1 MRRSWGLQTAAL
13 LAHSSV
19 SVPLLKLGKWSAQ
32 WLHIHM
38 RHTRTWRPSQPR
50 HAWHSACFHSRAG
63 LAPSSPCSLAPSWPH
78 HHQGPA
84 LIHQG
89 SGQGQQQPGQ
99 TLSVLFSTFPAFAHH
114 WPHHQGPAL
123 ISPGQWARAN
133 NVEAAAWPNIA
144 SPGHC
149 RACAPLQEPSA
160 HRTSSG
166 EAEQLSFREG
176 HVPAP
181 DQAGALKLQPRLP
194 VPHLHAQVPAHLRPH
209 FQDVAKPLQQT
220 PYYCTVCFSASSFMS
235 RNVWGS
241 G

>member
-1 MRRSWGLQTAAL
+1 MV
-13 LAHSSV
+13 AHSHA
-19 SVPLLKLGKWSAQ
+19 PHQDLAPQPAQ
-32 WLHIHM
+32 ARLAQRM
-38 RHTRTWRPSQPR
+38 FSQPYR
-50 HAWHSACFHSRAG
+50 LG
-63 LAPSSPCSLAPSWPH
+63 T
-78 HHQGPA
+78 
-84 LIHQG
+84 LI
-89 SGQGQQQPGQ
+89 SM
-99 TLSVLFSTFPAFAHH
+99 LFSTFLAAPPEAGAD
-114 WPHHQGPAL
+114 
-123 ISPGQWARAN
+123 SPGQWARAN
-133 NVEAAAWPNIA
+133 NVEPAAWPNNV

-149 RACAPLQEPSA
+149 RAFAPLQEPSA
-160 HRTSSG
+160 YRASSG

-220 PYYCTVCFSASSFMS
+220 PYYCTVCFSASTFMS